1 MKLSNIVVTELE
13 QPFTVIS
20 PKGENCQT
28 KNRHN
33 YGLSFCIKGQ
43 ITYTKDGKEYVSN
56 RSNAVLLPKGQTYD
70 LSRDKD
76 GLFPVINF
84 DCTGLDCSDI
94 VIFPLHN
101 AEAFLKDCQKLS
113 DLFLFENN
121 HLRIYSL
128 FYDMLH
134 RLEQE
139 QLPKSGVL
147 HRALKYI
154 EQNFSNPELSNTL
167 IAQSINIS
175 EVYFRKTFAEEYH
188 QTPKQYILD
197 IRIKKA
203 KQLLTDSPYSVS
215 AISEL
220 CGFSSLYAF
229 SRCFKDKVGTSPT
242 EYAKENRVY
251 EI

>member
-1 MKLSNIVVTELE
+1 MKLSNITLTDIE

-28 KNRHN
+28 KNRHY

-43 ITYTKDGKEYVSN
+43 ITYSKDGKKYVSN
-56 RSNAVLLPKGQTYD
+56 QSNAVLLPKGQTYD

-84 DCTGLDCSDI
+84 DCIGFNCSDI
-94 VIFPLHN
+94 LVFPLHN
-101 AEAFLKDCQKLS
+101 SESFLYDCQKLS
-113 DLFLFENN
+113 ELFLFENN
-121 HLRIYSL
+121 QLRIYSL

-134 RLEQE
+134 RIEQE

-154 EQNFSNPELSNTL
+154 AQNLSNAELSNTL
-167 IAQSINIS
+167 IAQNMNIS
-175 EVYFRKTFAEEYH
+175 EVYFRKIFNEQYH

-220 CGFSSLYAF
+220 CGFSSLYTF
-229 SRCFKDKVGTSPT
+229 SRCFKEKVGTSPT
-242 EYAKENRVY
+242 EYAKEHRVY

>member
-1 MKLSNIVVTELE
+1 MKLSNIIVTKLE
-13 QPFTVIS
+13 QPITVIS

-28 KNRHN
+28 KNRDC
-33 YGLSFCIKGQ
+33 YGLSFCI
-43 ITYTKDGKEYVSN
+43 
-56 RSNAVLLPKGQTYD
+56 KGQTYD

-94 VIFPLHN
+94 VVLPLHN

-113 DLFLFENN
+113 ELFLFENN
-121 HLRIYSL
+121 RLRIYSL

-134 RLEQE
+134 RIEQE
-139 QLPKSGVL
+139 QLPKSSVL
-147 HRALKYI
+147 HHALKYI
-154 EQNFSNPELSNTL
+154 AQNFSNPELSNTL
-167 IAQSINIS
+167 IAQSMNIS
-175 EVYFRKTFAEEYH
+175 EVYFRKIFVGKYH

-229 SRCFKDKVGTSPT
+229 SRCFKEKLAYPLRNMPKKIGYMKSKS
-242 EYAKENRVY
+242 EYFGKFNLDSLTNGS
-251 EI
+251 EIFLV